1 MTNIIGILG
10 FAICLVV
17 IYIMPVNKI
26 IVTSL
31 LGLGQIFFGIAYG
44 NTTSLYSNCGTY
56 SEYKTGKNTKAVIM
70 SFSSLAIK
78 ISIAVRGVVI
88 TSVLS
93 AISYNADAAITNST
107 VSGIKMLFL
116 LVPIAFLV
124 ISIIPLLGYKIK
136 DNDIAVMEKELQ
148 ERAKAN

>member
-1 MTNIIGILG
+1 
-10 FAICLVV
+10 
-17 IYIMPVNKI
+17 
-26 IVTSL
+26 
-31 LGLGQIFFGIAYG
+31 
-44 NTTSLYSNCGTY
+44 
-56 SEYKTGKNTKAVIM
+56 M